1 MEQSLNLLKDIHSIG
16 PGFATIALYLL
27 GSWIQSAR
35 RLSWVLF
42 TFPMLLQFGKIY
54 ICDFSKR
61 MDCVCF
67 NWRNKCLIAHKVHL
81 WLVHT
86 TPNSRLYGSNLV
98 NIARFTSACGGL
110 QPILDHLQSEGV
122 YTFLMGLNE
131 NFLNVRGQI
140 LLMGPLPSINQVFA
154 LVFQDE

>member
-1 MEQSLNLLKDIHSIG
+1 M
-16 PGFATIALYLL
+16 
-27 GSWIQSAR
+27 
-35 RLSWVLF
+35 
-42 TFPMLLQFGKIY
+42 
-54 ICDFSKR
+54 
-61 MDCVCF
+61 
-67 NWRNKCLIAHKVHL
+67 
-81 WLVHT
+81 
-86 TPNSRLYGSNLV
+86 